1 MRYCRYRN
9 QIPSAGNP
17 EVAKVF
23 PSGWSGRDC
32 SFLCFVHC
40 HDFCLSDFR
49 FPVLLKSSLSQSSSK
64 KVIRVVNNHK
74 HYHNFTWLHILL
86 SFAMFPVFELTYQ
99 AVKCIF
105 LVFAL
110 FYLCVHQTV
119 KQHLKR
125 TVSFSITTSRACSLG
140 ICKVPLWSPQSCE
153 RSVSVPQL
161 PALPAPT
168 TPLTDTETPTWLGAL
183 PAASVPPTSMPTQ
196 QQPRCARSA
205 LGTRRLW
212 AKGPPPWPSA

>member
-32 SFLCFVHC
+32 SFLCFIHY

-64 KVIRVVNNHK
+64 KMIRVVNNHK

-105 LVFAL
+105 F
-110 FYLCVHQTV
+110 
-119 KQHLKR
+119 
-125 TVSFSITTSRACSLG
+125 G
-140 ICKVPLWSPQSCE
+140 ICIILSVCAPNSETTLEAHRYFFDYDVESLFIRHLQSTI
-153 RSVSVPQL
+153 V
-161 PALPAPT
+161 
-168 TPLTDTETPTWLGAL
+168 
-183 PAASVPPTSMPTQ
+183 
-196 QQPRCARSA
+196 
-205 LGTRRLW
+205 
-212 AKGPPPWPSA
+212 